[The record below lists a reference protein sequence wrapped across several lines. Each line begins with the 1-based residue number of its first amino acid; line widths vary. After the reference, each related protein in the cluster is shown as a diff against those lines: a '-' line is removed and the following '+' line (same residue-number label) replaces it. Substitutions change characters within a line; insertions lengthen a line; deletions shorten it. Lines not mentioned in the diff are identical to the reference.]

1 MVRRLISVC
10 AFAVALVVAIPAVAF
25 ACGGLVAPGH
35 AEVLRRATTLAA
47 WHDGV
52 EHYVTGFQFAGT
64 ANRFGYIIPLP
75 GAPTKIQKGGD
86 WTLERLDQEIN
97 PAPEGVALQ
106 AAAGS
111 RSAKVDV
118 LQRVKVEALNIVV
131 VRGGGRDVAAWAKE
145 NGFDLTPDTPRVME
159 SYSSQ
164 GAIFAL
170 AKFDNKEAIKR
181 GLVEGSGTVI
191 HFTIPMKAPWIPLR
205 ILALGKGPTEI
216 VNADLFVLTDERPSL
231 SLKGQLDDPGIRVR
245 KSEPASEQLL
255 ADLRSDRGMKWL
267 PAEGMW
273 FTALTLQTPAKTLA
287 FDLSINGGGPPAAP
301 RFAALPLSTTPGWAW
316 ALIVS
321 LGTLGLVGM
330 WLLWRPVS
338 SGVRST

>member
-1 MVRRLISVC
+1 MTRRLISVC
-10 AFAVALVVAIPAVAF
+10 AFAVALVVSIPAVAF
-25 ACGGLVAPGH
+25 ACGGLIAPGH

-75 GAPTKIQKGGD
+75 GVPTKIQKGGE
-86 WTLERLDQEIN
+86 WTLERLDREIN
-97 PAPEGVALQ
+97 PSPEVFAL
-106 AAAGS
+106 AAGQAQ
-111 RSAKVDV
+111 RSSVDV

-145 NGFDLTPDTPRVME
+145 NGFDLTPDAPRVMN

-170 AKFDNKEAIKR
+170 AKFDNKEAVKR
-181 GLVEGSGTVI
+181 GLVEGEGTVI

-216 VNADLFVLTDERPSL
+216 VNADLFVLTDQRPSL
-231 SLKGQLDDPGIRVR
+231 ELKGKLDDAGIQVR

-267 PAEGMW
+267 PAKGMW
-273 FTALTLQTPAKTLA
+273 FTALTLETPAKTLA
-287 FDLSINGGGPPAAP
+287 YDLSIDGGGPPAAP
-301 RFAALPLSTTPGWAW
+301 RFAIPISTTPGWAW

-321 LGTLGLVGM
+321 LGLGGMVGM
-330 WLLWRPVS
+330 WLLWRPAS
-338 SGVRST
+338 DRVRSS

>member
-1 MVRRLISVC
+1 MVRRLISVSV
-10 AFAVALVVAIPAVAF
+10 FALALVVVVPSVAF
-25 ACGGLVAPGH
+25 ACGGLIAPGH

-47 WHDGV
+47 WHDGY

-75 GAPTKIQKGGD
+75 GVPTKIQTAGE
-86 WTLERLDQEIN
+86 WTLERLQEEVN
-97 PAPEGVALQ
+97 PEPEGVAL
-106 AAAGS
+106 AAGTAQ
-111 RSAKVDV
+111 RADVDV

-145 NGFDLTPDTPRVME
+145 NGFDLTPDTPRMME

-170 AKFDNKEAIKR
+170 AKFDNKEAVKR
-181 GLVEGSGTVI
+181 GLVEGQGTVI

-205 ILALGKGPTEI
+205 ILALGKGPTEV
-216 VNADLFVLTDERPSL
+216 VNADLFILTDDRPSL
-231 SLKGQLDDPGIRVR
+231 ALGGQLDEPGIRVR

-267 PAEGMW
+267 PAKGMW
-273 FTALTLQTPAKTLA
+273 FTALTLETPAKTLGY
-287 FDLSINGGGPPAAP
+287 DLSIDGGGPPAAP
-301 RFAALPLSTTPGWAW
+301 RSTIPISTTPGWAW

-321 LGTLGLVGM
+321 LGLGGAVGM
-330 WLLWRPVS
+330 WLLWRPAS
-338 SGVRST
+338 SGVRSA